1 MEEVPNLIN
10 ISPTHP
16 IQILD
21 QHDCFEDF
29 AYVLQMILWTK
40 IKNLDDDTGA
50 PQQRQEVY

>member
-21 QHDCFEDF
+21 QHDFFEDF